1 MHGKIRIS
9 LKESIWNSMYIMNLS
24 KQVFFRANISILSL
38 LCCMYSET
46 IFYPVPCFSWSMK
59 LPSPATIFQFLLG
72 FQPDLKY
79 VSLTSTMYLQVKLNQ
94 ILTLIGNFPLVN
106 QDRKQVIAMKLGP
119 KVFSYIFHVTY
130 QTPQLLT
137 YILFIL
143 ILSPAINL
151 FKEYEL
157 NQNTRRQKKLTA
169 TIKKSDLSEISMLQL
184 V

>member
-1 MHGKIRIS
+1 
-9 LKESIWNSMYIMNLS
+9 MYIINLPKYS
-24 KQVFFRANISILSL
+24 SRANISILSL
-38 LCCMYSET
+38 SVLYVFRDNLLSSPLFQLEHEIT
-46 IFYPVPCFSWSMK
+46 VPSHNFPISPRILARPKIC
-59 LPSPATIFQFLLG
+59 LPNQH
-72 FQPDLKY
+72 Y
-79 VSLTSTMYLQVKLNQ
+79 VFKVKLNQ